1 MSTAPSVKNRFIP
14 YYRVSTKQQGESGLG
29 LEAQQVDVRRLME
42 AREGTEIARYTEI
55 ETGKKSDR
63 PELAKAIQHAKMA
76 NATLIVAKLDR
87 LARSVAFTSA
97 LMESRVDFVC
107 CDCPTADKFHIH
119 ILAAVAEHEARM
131 ISERTRKALAAARA
145 RGVVLGSKRPGRW
158 LDRANGWAAAKAKAV
173 ETCQQNARQA
183 YENMLPTI
191 KQMRDDGRTIGE
203 IAGWLNAQGFLTSA
217 KGPFTV
223 PAVWRILKRYFGAEC
238 ARQQRKVV
246 LT

>member
-1 MSTAPSVKNRFIP
+1 
-14 YYRVSTKQQGESGLG
+14 
-29 LEAQQVDVRRLME
+29 ME
-42 AREGTEIARYTEI
+42 VREGTEIARYTEI
-55 ETGKKSDR
+55 ETGKRSDR

-131 ISERTRKALAAARA
+131 ISERTRKALGRRKGSRCGARLEEA
-145 RGVVLGSKRPGRW
+145 RPL
-158 LDRANGWAAAKAKAV
+158 
-173 ETCQQNARQA
+173 ARQGPMA
-183 YENMLPTI
+183 GRRRKPRRWRRASRGPAKPTRTCCRPSNRCG
-191 KQMRDDGRTIGE
+191 MRGRTIGE

-223 PAVWRILKRYFGAEC
+223 PAVWRILKRYFC
-238 ARQQRKVV
+238 AS
-246 LT
+246 